1 MAEYKDI
8 HGTNIETVT
17 SDPSNPIVGQMW
29 YNSTSR
35 TLKGFILSAAS
46 WASGGNFNADGHF
59 QAGGAGIQ
67 TAGLITG
74 GGSTWPGVGLIAD
87 TETYNGSSWTEVNN
101 LNSSKRNMSG
111 LGLTTAALI
120 CGGGPP
126 AKVDTETWNGTSW
139 TEVNNLNTAKDNNPG
154 VTGILTAGIAFA
166 GEGSP
171 GAKITNAETFN
182 GTSWT
187 ETGDLNTGRHSLGAA
202 GTYTACLGFGGAAD
216 SPANGGEVESWN
228 GTSWTE
234 IADLN
239 TNGREGVAGFGSQTS
254 ALASGGSTV
263 NVELWNGSSWSE
275 QNNLPAVL
283 SNMGPAQN
291 SPGSLGM
298 VAGGFYGPGINV
310 VQTTYEWTGEVQS
323 TVTFDVS

>member
-187 ETGDLNTGRHSLGAA
+187 E
-202 GTYTACLGFGGAAD
+202 
-216 SPANGGEVESWN
+216 
-228 GTSWTE
+228 

-239 TNGREGVAGFGSQTS
+239 TNGREGVAGSGSQTS